1 MKQVKGVDTK
11 GYCLYE
17 LTERDLA
24 YLVDHNYH
32 AGNILIFNP
41 STKVKLGREIG
52 RANNLDAAEQYLAS
66 LSAGQHPVSLLAGQQ
81 LTSLS
86 TGQHPALLSAEQ
98 YPAPLSAEQH
108 RAPLSAGQYPASL
121 SESPKAPL
129 ANAVQEKDGA
139 LSELVS
145 RYERLRRDEIV
156 QYEAR
161 IEELIREN
169 EELQKSNA
177 EKTKRVDELSFL
189 SLQNDIEREEML
201 NDLKEVS
208 SSPAIKA
215 LEELDDLRVRIV
227 ELETRLAFEKNKCA
241 NLDSAAVLLSAE
253 NSILENE
260 VKEAHRLLEASRGAG
275 AGAGAGGQ
283 TGAGAGTGVSAGAG
297 AGGQTGAGAGAAGV
311 GAGGQ
316 TGGTGTGAFT
326 AASKN
331 EKELV
336 LTNASGGVIHIY
348 HEFPPIPKQS
358 MRKRLFSQARH
369 VVIVVIGIL
378 LIAYIFYLSS
388 LIASMEASGV
398 DVASYSQAMLE
409 RIKSLFGF

>member
-11 GYCLYE
+11 GYSLYE

-66 LSAGQHPVSLLAGQQ
+66 LSA
-81 LTSLS
+81 
-86 TGQHPALLSAEQ
+86 EQ
-98 YPAPLSAEQH
+98 YLVPL
-108 RAPLSAGQYPASL
+108 P
-121 SESPKAPL
+121 ESPKMPL
-129 ANAVQEKDGA
+129 SGTMLEKDGA
-139 LSELVS
+139 LSEMVS
-145 RYERLRRDEIV
+145 RYEKLRRDEIG

-161 IEELIREN
+161 IEGLIREN

-177 EKTKRVDELSFL
+177 EKTRRVEELSFL

-208 SSPAIKA
+208 SSSTIKA

-253 NSILENE
+253 NSILESE
-260 VKEAHRLLEASRGAG
+260 IKEAYRLLETSRLAG
-275 AGAGAGGQ
+275 ASTDRQ
-283 TGAGAGTGVSAGAG
+283 TGAG
-297 AGGQTGAGAGAAGV
+297 
-311 GAGGQ
+311 
-316 TGGTGTGAFT
+316 TGTFT

-331 EKELV
+331 EKELI

-348 HEFPPIPKQS
+348 HEFPPIPRQS
-358 MRKRLFSQARH
+358 IRKRLFSQARH
-369 VVIVVIGIL
+369 ATIVIIGIL
-378 LIAYIFYLSS
+378 LVAYIFYLSS
-388 LIASMEASGV
+388 LIASMQASGV
-398 DVASYSQAMLE
+398 DVASYSSALLD
-409 RIKSLFGF
+409 RIKSLFGL